1 MNYDVSEW
9 LNLIVRWFH
18 VFAGILWIGQTFLFT
33 WMDRA
38 LDREESL
45 WLVHS
50 GGFYIVNRQKIPQ
63 NLPQTLHWFRW
74 EAAMTWLSGLTLL
87 IIVYYL
93 GGLMDTR
100 VFGGVLMSIA
110 VCLILLALAWI
121 VYDSLWRSPLAR
133 SEPVA
138 ATISFIL
145 LVALIF
151 GLTHWMTGRAAFIH
165 IGAMLATFMTANV
178 WVRILPFQRQ
188 MVAAIKK
195 GIAPD
200 KSLGARA
207 KQRTKHNNYMV
218 MSVVFIMISNHFP
231 VATYGNQYNWAV
243 LPVLMIVGAVAAK
256 ILRSR

>member
-1 MNYDVSEW
+1 MYYSLSEW

-50 GGFYIVNRQKIPQ
+50 GGFYIVNRQRIPQ

-74 EAAMTWLSGLTLL
+74 EAAMTWLSGFTLL

-93 GGLMDTR
+93 GGLMDTQAL
-100 VFGGVLMSIA
+100 GGVLISIA
-110 VCLILLALAWI
+110 VFLILLALAW
-121 VYDSLWRSPLAR
+121 VAYDALWRSPIGR
-133 SEPVA
+133 SEPVGA
-138 ATISFIL
+138 VVSFVL
-145 LVALIF
+145 LVAVIF
-151 GLTHWMTGRAAFIH
+151 GLTHMISGRAAYIH
-165 IGAMLATFMTANV
+165 VGAMLGTFMTANV

-188 MVAAIKK
+188 MVAAVKK
-195 GIAPD
+195 GIPPD
-200 KSLGARA
+200 MSLGARA

-218 MSVVFIMISNHFP
+218 MSVVLIMISNHFP
-231 VATYGNQYNWAV
+231 VATCGNQYNWAV
-243 LPVLMIVGAVAAK
+243 LPILMIIGAGAAK